1 MSCSRAEHTTE
12 YLKPTQLF
20 RETMKRTYYMPSAA
34 LTLDCVPVSP
44 HIYHRSTK
52 CRTFFT
58 QILNRAEHQI
68 QYLKPSQLF
77 REVMKRDFYHYP
89 AFIGLS
95 FTEEY
100 VRVAISDKL
109 FAWIHGEFPRDD
121 TILDMLVDAVQSIR
135 NSSFCL
141 APSGS
146 LFWRKAIYSER
157 REGLLLFSAEHMLQ
171 SFLDCFWALYMDE
184 YQEWEDKDEEREYKE
199 LKMEDKDLEMVDSKR
214 KMIEYMKPLQFF
226 WETIV
231 SNYDNPVLPM
241 ILGLSFT
248 DVNVVVG
255 CSSYY
260 MDAYPNWYA
269 YTSN

>member
-1 MSCSRAEHTTE
+1 
-12 YLKPTQLF
+12 
-20 RETMKRTYYMPSAA
+20 
-34 LTLDCVPVSP
+34 
-44 HIYHRSTK
+44 
-52 CRTFFT
+52 
-58 QILNRAEHQI
+58 
-68 QYLKPSQLF
+68 
-77 REVMKRDFYHYP
+77 
-89 AFIGLS
+89 
-95 FTEEY
+95 
-100 VRVAISDKL
+100 
-109 FAWIHGEFPRDD
+109 
-121 TILDMLVDAVQSIR
+121 
-135 NSSFCL
+135 
-141 APSGS
+141 
-146 LFWRKAIYSER
+146 
-157 REGLLLFSAEHMLQ
+157 
-171 SFLDCFWALYMDE
+171 MDE